1 VLALVTAIRK
11 VAFERR
17 WAERQGVFER
27 RTVHRVLELVVMPG
41 QAGRAREV
49 ARLRGVPESVR
60 PKIWTVRDR
69 PRGPHAVWRWER
81 DEVEQLPI
89 KEGGE

>member
-1 VLALVTAIRK
+1 MCTAK
-11 VAFERR
+11 
-17 WAERQGVFER
+17 WG
-27 RTVHRVLELVVMPG
+27 
-41 QAGRAREV
+41 AGRADGRARFGSWDAPTRGTPRCLATFSEV